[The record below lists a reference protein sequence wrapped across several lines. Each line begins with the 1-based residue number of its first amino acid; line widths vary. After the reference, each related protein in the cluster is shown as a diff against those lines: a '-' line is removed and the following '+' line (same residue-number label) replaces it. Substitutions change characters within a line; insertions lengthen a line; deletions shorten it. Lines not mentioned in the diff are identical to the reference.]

1 MELAVGT
8 LALIGAYYLYRRW
21 SWIEYKKETNI
32 LPLYMDDDKAKGL
45 GETDDVSLY
54 NRGSVPGNAKTNA
67 YNLMQPAVQIMQR
80 AMNGDVAAAAQ
91 FNQQYDGST
100 LFYTRRV

>member
-45 GETDDVSLY
+45 GDDMSVF
-54 NRGSVPGNAKTNA
+54 NDRGSVPGEAVSNA
-67 YNLMQPAVQIMQR
+67 YNLMKPAVQIMQR